1 MKTLPIVE
9 SPAKSKTIEKL
20 LGKDYIVKASF
31 GHIRDLDSKEMGIE
45 VENRFRPVYKILAKS
60 SKHIAELKDVVSK
73 VDRVLLAADEDR
85 EGEAIAWHC
94 AVVLKI
100 PTHQPN
106 RICFH
111 EITETALRRAVE
123 NPRMIDMNM
132 VNSQQARRI
141 LDRLVGFEISPLLW
155 KSVGPGL
162 SAGRV
167 QSVCLKLIV
176 QKESEVE
183 AFMERRYFKTI
194 GYFQSPK
201 ASSEEDHIIGT
212 LNQVYDSYEQV
223 QEFLERIKDI
233 SIFTVESIDSK
244 RNEKR
249 PPAPY
254 TTSSIQQD
262 LGTRFHLPSKSVMS
276 ILQNLYE
283 TGKITYHRTDSTL
296 LSEHIM
302 KEIKTYVIGN
312 EDLGKEYYHPRIFK
326 TKSKSAQEA
335 HEAIRPTSIFSFTLN
350 GEDGFDE
357 ISRKVY
363 QMIWRRTVAS
373 QMSPYIY
380 DLFTMIIGIDQQPEK
395 FVATAEK
402 MVFEGYRKIYED
414 VKKEDEEEDFVGG
427 LFGDV
432 EVGTNLK
439 TNKIVS
445 TEKYQNPP
453 PRYSE
458 ATIIKKME
466 VAGIGRPSTYASIL
480 NTLFE
485 REYIEKKN
493 VKGMKKEGKSFIL
506 KKKNITEQKI
516 DITIGGEKNKLVP
529 TEVGKRTSQ
538 FLERHF
544 PNIMNET
551 FTSSMESRL
560 DEIASGTHR
569 WDDSVGEYYQ
579 TFHPTVLELS
589 QTSKTSNSGGD
600 RPTKRCIGEYEGK
613 KVYVYEARY
622 GPVYQI
628 GEDKDKEKK
637 YVKLGEGKKVD
648 SVEMRDLLETI
659 STPQYPREIG
669 KYQDQPIY
677 LSNGRYGFYLR
688 YRDQN
693 YKIKEGIIAEE
704 ITQEEAIQCLGIV
717 SETKEDGSTK
727 TIVFPIQKGKYQ
739 IKNGQYGP
747 YVQLD
752 KTFASIPKTM
762 EIEKMTEGDCKRLIE
777 ERKEYDKKKKSEGV
791 KKKKPMKS

>member
-1 MKTLPIVE
+1 MKTLLIVE

-31 GHIRDLDSKEMGIE
+31 GHIRDLDQKEMGIE
-45 VENRFRPVYKILAKS
+45 VENHFRPIYKILSKS
-60 SKHIAELKDVVSK
+60 SKHVAELKDAVSR

-100 PTHQPN
+100 PTNQAN

-155 KSVGPGL
+155 KSVGAGL

-176 QKESEVE
+176 QKEKEVDEFSE
-183 AFMERRYFKTI
+183 RKYFKTL
-194 GYFQSPK
+194 GYFK
-201 ASSEEDHIIGT
+201 ENIIGS
-212 LNQVYDSYEQV
+212 LNQVYDSHEQAFA
-223 QEFLERIKDI
+223 FLQRIKDV
-233 SIFTVESIDSK
+233 SNFTVESIDSK

-249 PPAPY
+249 PPPPY

-283 TGKITYHRTDSTL
+283 SGKITYHRTDSTL

-302 KEIKTYVIGN
+302 KEIKTYVMGN
-312 EDLGKEYYHPRIFK
+312 EDLGKDYYHPRIFK

-335 HEAIRPTSIFSFTLN
+335 HEAIRPTSIFTFTLD
-350 GEDGFDE
+350 GEEGFDE
-357 ISRKVY
+357 MARKVY

-373 QMSPYIY
+373 QMSPYVY
-380 DLFTMIIGIDQQPEK
+380 DLYTMTIVIDEHPEK
-395 FVATAEK
+395 FIATAER
-402 MVFEGYRKIYED
+402 MIFEGYRKIYQD
-414 VKKEDEEEDFVGG
+414 VKKEDEEEEVVGG

-432 EVGTNLK
+432 TVGTKLK
-439 TNKIVS
+439 SEKIVS

-485 REYIEKKN
+485 RDYVEKKN
-493 VKGMKKEGKSFIL
+493 MKGMKKEGKSFVL
-506 KKKNITEQKI
+506 QKKNIMENKI
-516 DITIGGEKNKLVP
+516 EITIGGEKNKLQP
-529 TEVGKRTSQ
+529 TEVGKRTSHY
-538 FLERHF
+538 LEEHF

-560 DEIASGTHR
+560 DEIAAGTHR

-579 TFHPTVLELS
+579 SFHPTVEELS
-589 QTSKTSNSGGD
+589 KKTVSSASSVSK
-600 RPTKRCIGEYEGK
+600 RHIGEYEGK

-628 GEDKDKEKK
+628 GEDKEKDKK
-637 YVKLGEGKKVD
+637 YVKLGEGKKVE
-648 SVEMRDLLETI
+648 SVEMRDLLEI
-659 STPQYPREIG
+659 LEKPQYPREIG
-669 KYQDQPIY
+669 RYQDQPIF
-677 LSNGRYGFYLR
+677 LSNGRYGFYLK

-693 YKIKEGIIAEE
+693 YKIKEGISAEE
-704 ITQEEAIQCLGIV
+704 ISEEEAIQCLGIV
-717 SETKEDGSTK
+717 TEKAEDGSTK
-727 TIVFPIQKGKYQ
+727 TIVFPIQKGKYR
-739 IKNGQYGP
+739 INNGQYGP

-752 KTFASIPKTM
+752 KVFASIPKTM
-762 EIEKMTEGDCKRLIE
+762 DIENMTEADCKKLVE
-777 ERKEYDKKKKSEGV
+777 ERKEYDKKKKSEGT
-791 KKKKPMKS
+791 KKKPMKSAK

>member
-1 MKTLPIVE
+1 MKTLLIVE

-31 GHIRDLDSKEMGIE
+31 GHIRDLDPKEMGIE
-45 VENRFRPVYKILAKS
+45 VENRFRPVYKILSKS
-60 SKHIAELKDVVSK
+60 SKHIAELKDVVSR
-73 VDRVLLAADEDR
+73 VDRVLLASDEDR

-100 PTHQPN
+100 PTNQPN

-111 EITETALRRAVE
+111 EITESALRRAVE

-155 KSVGPGL
+155 KSVGTGL

-176 QKESEVE
+176 EKENEVE
-183 AFMERRYFKTI
+183 RFSERRYFKTL
-194 GYFQSPK
+194 GYF
-201 ASSEEDHIIGT
+201 SENIIGT
-212 LNQVYDSYEQV
+212 LNQVYESYEEV
-223 QEFLERIKDI
+223 QAFLMKIKDV
-233 SIFTVESIDSK
+233 SIFRVESIESK
-244 RNEKR
+244 RNERR

-262 LGTRFHLPSKSVMS
+262 LGVRFRLSSKSVMAV
-276 ILQNLYE
+276 LQHLYE
-283 TGKITYHRTDSTL
+283 SGKITYHRTDSTL

-312 EDLGKEYYHPRIFK
+312 EELGKDYYHPRVFK
-326 TKSKSAQEA
+326 TKSKAAQEA
-335 HEAIRPTSIFSFTLN
+335 HEAIRPTSIFTLSLD
-350 GEDGFDE
+350 GEDGFDD
-357 ISRKVY
+357 IARKVY

-373 QMSPYIY
+373 QMSPFVF
-380 DLFTMIIGIDQQPEK
+380 DLYTMTIGIDSHSEK
-395 FVATAEK
+395 FIANAERT
-402 MVFEGYRKIYED
+402 VFEGYKKIYED
-414 VKKEDEEEDFVGG
+414 VKKEDEEEEVVGG

-432 EVGTNLK
+432 SVGTVLK
-439 TNKIVS
+439 NDKIVS

-466 VAGIGRPSTYASIL
+466 VAGIGRPSTYANIL
-480 NTLFE
+480 GTLFD
-485 REYIEKKN
+485 RDYIEKKN
-493 VKGMKKEGKSFIL
+493 VVGQKRDGKSFIL
-506 KKKNITEQKI
+506 KKKTITEQKI
-516 DITIGGEKNKLVP
+516 EISIGGEKQKLIP
-529 TEVGKRTSQ
+529 TEVGKRTSR
-538 FLERHF
+538 FLEEHF

-560 DEIASGTHR
+560 DEIASGTHA
-569 WDDSVGEYYQ
+569 WVDSVGEYYQ
-579 TFHPTVLELS
+579 TFHPTVVELS
-589 QTSKTSNSGGD
+589 QTTRTSGGD
-600 RPTKRCIGEYEGK
+600 RPAKRCIGEYEGK

-637 YVKLGEGKKVD
+637 YVKLGDGKKVD
-648 SVEMRDLLETI
+648 TVEMRDLMETI
-659 STPQYPREIG
+659 STPQYPREVG
-669 KYQDQPIY
+669 RYQDQPIY

-693 YKIKEGIIAEE
+693 YKIKEGMTAEE
-704 ITQEEAIQCLGIV
+704 ITEEEAIQCLGIV
-717 SETKEDGSTK
+717 SETREDGSTK

-752 KTFASIPKTM
+752 KIFASIPKTM
-762 EIEKMTEGDCKRLIE
+762 EIERMTEEDCKRLIE
-777 ERKEYDKKKKSEGV
+777 ERKEYDKKKKSEV
-791 KKKKPMKS
+791 TKKKPMKKSS